1 MKLFK
6 TFSIVI
12 VLAFGARIARADDSA
27 DIKRYL
33 AFLDKIVDT
42 VVADQDNCPKMGT
55 DLNALVDA
63 NKDII
68 EIAHKARAAGKTLP
82 PADMKHLQDNMKKM
96 GPGMQKCHAD
106 KGVSGALAKLR

>member
-6 TFSIVI
+6 SFSVVI
-12 VLAFGARIARADDSA
+12 VLAFGIRTARADDSA

-42 VVADQDNCPKMGT
+42 VVADQDNCTKMGT
-55 DLNALVDA
+55 DLSALIDA
-63 NKDII
+63 NKDIL

-82 PADMKHLQDNMKKM
+82 PDAMKHVQDNMKKM

-106 KGVSGALAKLR
+106 KTVSAALAKLH